1 MKKLSSI
8 TSILAL
14 VFLVCILTVAGNV
27 LAQEQGHKH
36 DGRGFWTNLT
46 DEQREAVELKMKEL
60 RSQNASPEEIH
71 AAIDEMLKGYGIEV
85 PAEDSSGPH
94 DPGCFGPDPGG
105 FLQNLTDEQREA
117 VEAKMK
123 ELRDNHASPEEM
135 HTAIDEMLK
144 GYGIEVPA
152 RDSIGPPPDMG
163 GPGPDGFLKDLTD
176 EQREAVEAKM
186 KELRD
191 NNASPEEM
199 HAAIDEMLKGYG
211 IEPPKGCP
219 GPPGK
224 GYGNGF
230 PEGLTKEQREAVEA
244 KIKEMRNQ
252 GSTHEEIRA
261 IVDKMIEGYGVE
273 TPGNSESSSSERSP
287 AENKITAGS
296 YPNPF
301 NPETRIAYTLS
312 TAGSVRIQIYNITGQ
327 LIRAFDQGYQ
337 SAGNYVVSWD
347 GRSENGDMTAS
358 GVYLYRIEVGSYH
371 ITNRMVLLK

>member
-1 MKKLSSI
+1 MKKISTI
-8 TSILAL
+8 TGILAL
-14 VFLVCILTVAGNV
+14 VFLLGSLMVAGNV
-27 LAQEQGHKH
+27 WAQEFGHQH
-36 DGRGFWTNLT
+36 DGRGFWTDLT
-46 DEQREAVELKMKEL
+46 DEQK
-60 RSQNASPEEIH
+60 
-71 AAIDEMLKGYGIEV
+71 
-85 PAEDSSGPH
+85 
-94 DPGCFGPDPGG
+94 
-105 FLQNLTDEQREA
+105 EA

-123 ELRDNHASPEEM
+123 ELRDNKASPEEM
-135 HTAIDEMLK
+135 HAAIDEMLK
-144 GYGIEVPA
+144 GYDIEVPA

-163 GPGPDGFLKDLTD
+163 GPGPGGFLKDLTD

-191 NNASPEEM
+191 NKASPEEMHAAIDEMLKGYGIEVPARDSIGPPLDMGGPGPGGFLKDLTDEQREAVEAKMKELRDNKASPEVM

-224 GYGNGF
+224 GHGHGF
-230 PEGLTKEQREAVEA
+230 PEGLTKEQRETIDA

-252 GSTHEEIRA
+252 GATHGEIRA
-261 IVDKMIEGYGVE
+261 AVDKMIEGYGME
-273 TPGNSESSSSERSP
+273 TPGNSESSSSEKSP

-301 NPETRIAYTLS
+301 NPETRIAYTLNA
-312 TAGSVRIQIYNITGQ
+312 AGKVRIQIYNITGQ
-327 LIRAFDQGYQ
+327 LIRVFDQGYQ
-337 SAGNYVVSWD
+337 STGNYVVNWD

-358 GVYLYRIEVGSYH
+358 GVYLYRIEAGSYH